1 MAWPNPNEY
10 VEALQNPQQAF
21 GDVDL
26 KAGKV
31 VTNKLGLPRPISGNF
46 ATVFEVE
53 GEGRRWAVRC
63 FLREVTDQQQ
73 RYAAISDHL
82 RMHALPFMVD
92 FHYLPEGIRIRGKWY
107 PILKMDWS
115 PGTRLDIAIEQH
127 LDNTDRLRALAERWI
142 VLCRS
147 LRHAQ
152 IAHGDLQHGNILV
165 TDRDEIKLIDYDGM
179 IVPDV
184 VAMPTHEI
192 GHRHYQHPTR
202 ETLNGIAPDNFVAV
216 DSFSEHVIGL
226 SMLAVSIDPS
236 LWSKTG
242 AGEENL
248 LFRDADFRA
257 PDNSR
262 AFELLTTHED
272 SRIRSIGQMML
283 EAVYTTSYLE
293 VRPFERNP
301 VETRATQMRS
311 WLVNHIAAS
320 LPPSVA
326 STLSPVK
333 PSSWLY
339 DHVEQPKPA
348 PFDFTDEFILHERI
362 SAEIEF
368 ERSIFSSVRPLRPA
382 FALATAL
389 LHYRTYPLVIE
400 KGTLERV
407 YRSLQAQ
414 LVDAKTRRKV
424 LSRHIVEADRRY
436 QQAIRT
442 LEATIAELSSA
453 LESSRQQEARE
464 VARLERLIE
473 ANDLNSLPIEPGR
486 VPGIEAAQIAALAS
500 VGVKTATD
508 ITPAN
513 EAIALF
519 ALQGIHYGSP
529 RVDWDRLVEWRGLLE
544 QRIAGEP
551 HISPEDVEVVR
562 VRHVESRL
570 PLEDELKDAEIE
582 LSRIKI
588 DSEMHQLTTNLHADL
603 TAVEAEVNG
612 VQHEMT
618 RVAEE
623 LSRYDL
629 ITLRRLVTKMIALQT
644 V

>member
-1 MAWPNPNEY
+1 
-10 VEALQNPQQAF
+10 
-21 GDVDL
+21 
-26 KAGKV
+26 
-31 VTNKLGLPRPISGNF
+31 
-46 ATVFEVE
+46 VFEVE
-53 GEGRRWAVRC
+53 GEERRWAVRC

-73 RYAAISDHL
+73 RYAAISHHL
-82 RMHALPFMVD
+82 RTHALPFMVD

-107 PILKMDWS
+107 PILKMDWT
-115 PGTRLDIAIEQH
+115 PGTRLDLAIEAH
-127 LDNTDRLRALAERWI
+127 LDNTEKLRQLAERWI
-142 VLCRS
+142 ALCRS
-147 LRHAQ
+147 LRYAQ

-165 TDRDEIKLIDYDGM
+165 TERDEIRLIDYDGM
-179 IVPDV
+179 IVPEV
-184 VAMPTHEI
+184 IGLPTHEI

-216 DSFSEHVIGL
+216 DNFSEHVIGL
-226 SMLAVSIDPS
+226 SMLALSIDPS

-248 LFRDADFRA
+248 LFRDTDFRA
-257 PDNSR
+257 PDKSP

-272 SRIRSIGQMML
+272 ARIRSIGQTML

-301 VETRATQMRS
+301 IETRATQMRS
-311 WLVNHIAAS
+311 WLVSHIAAN

-326 STLSPVK
+326 STLSTVK

-339 DHVEQPKPA
+339 DHVEQPKAA

-368 ERSIFSSVRPLRPA
+368 ERSIFSGIRPLRPV

-389 LHYRTYPLVIE
+389 LHYRTYPIVIE

-407 YRSLQAQ
+407 YRSLQTQ
-414 LVDAKTRRKV
+414 LDDAKTRRKV

-436 QQAIRT
+436 QQAIRV
-442 LEATIAELSSA
+442 LEGTIIDLRGEL
-453 LESSRQQEARE
+453 EGSRQQEARE
-464 VARLERLIE
+464 VARLERLL
-473 ANDLNSLPIEPGR
+473 ASTTTDLTQLPIEPGR

-500 VGVKTATD
+500 VGVKTAAD

-513 EAIALF
+513 ESIALF

-529 RVDWDRLVEWRGLLE
+529 RVDWDRLVEWRGLIE
-544 QRIAGEP
+544 QRDPSITADDVQNVRERYDEARRSGE
-551 HISPEDVEVVR
+551 E
-562 VRHVESRL
+562 
-570 PLEDELKDAEIE
+570 ELKEAEIE

-588 DSEMHQLTTNLHADL
+588 DSEIVQLTTNLHADL
-603 TAVEAEVNG
+603 SAVEAEVSSL
-612 VQHEMT
+612 QHEIT

-623 LSRYDL
+623 LSRYEL
-629 ITLRRLVTKMIALQT
+629 ITLRRLVTKMIALQA